1 MVRNWLSMQAQ
12 WKKLWGSQR
21 WIGGSV
27 DMDSP
32 FKFLVAGC
40 IRKKLQLFEI
50 EYEVHLLASGVV
62 E

>member
-1 MVRNWLSMQAQ
+1 M
-12 WKKLWGSQR
+12 
-21 WIGGSV
+21 